1 MTNREFRNEIAAEI
15 RMYRRWRKTNP
26 DLRFAAITAV
36 NTLKTFAE
44 RVPAD
49 SFFNQAPAI
58 WVCNPDAWEPDCPV
72 HVTGYE
78 RYEPMALTYNADN
91 PLASRDICRLAR
103 EA

>member
-49 SFFNQAPAI
+49 SFYDHAPAFVI
-58 WVCNPDAWEPDCPV
+58 VP
-72 HVTGYE
+72 
-78 RYEPMALTYNADN
+78 EPMTYNADN

>member
-49 SFFNQAPAI
+49 SFYDQAPVMQWA
-58 WVCNPDAWEPDCPV
+58 DAADSF
-72 HVTGYE
+72 
-78 RYEPMALTYNADN
+78 LYNADN
-91 PLASRDICRLAR
+91 PLASRDLCRLAR
-103 EA
+103 EG